1 MKLWRTNSAHACW
14 RAGTKVF
21 DAHIR
26 GHTGNIIQLERILQS
41 QGFGSRKQCR
51 ALIESGRVSIA
62 GAVCDDAR
70 QDFTTTGLQFSVDE
84 QAWQFHD
91 KVYLLLHKPAGY
103 ECSRNPQHHPSV
115 LSLLPAPLRERGVQC
130 VGRLDEDTS
139 GLLLLTDDG
148 PWLHRLTH
156 PKRHVPKRYTVCL
169 KHPATEAMLQALQQG
184 VLLHGDEQ
192 PVCADELVCA
202 DSHTLLLSIDQGK
215 YHQVKR
221 MVAAAGN
228 RVEALH
234 RQRFGQ
240 LDLGT
245 LAPGEWRYLSAAEQA
260 LAGAG

>member
-1 MKLWRTNSAHACW
+1 M
-14 RAGTKVF
+14 
-21 DAHIR
+21 
-26 GHTGNIIQLERILQS
+26 QS

-51 ALIESGRVSIA
+51 TLIEAGRVSVA
-62 GAVCDDAR
+62 GAICDAAG
-70 QDFTTTGLQFSVDE
+70 QDFATAGLQYSVDGE
-84 QAWQFHD
+84 AWQFRAR
-91 KVYLLLHKPAGY
+91 VYLLLHKPPGY

-156 PKRHVPKRYTVCL
+156 PKRHVPKRYAVRL
-169 KHPATEAMLQALQQG
+169 KHAATEAMLQALQQG
-184 VLLHGDEQ
+184 VLLHGEEQ
-192 PVCADELVCA
+192 PVRADELAC
-202 DSHTLLLSIDQGK
+202 SEPHTLLLSIDQGK

-240 LDLGT
+240 LDLGA